1 MSETGTPGLRYGRAI
16 KRWWG
21 LVVFT
26 TFLGLVAGYASGESP
41 ANAGAATTK
50 TASSPSASSYSAT
63 SILLPEA
70 ANGSIT
76 SSDPSGLSLTT
87 MAFFATTGDVPRNV
101 AAALH
106 YRGNPGTLASQ
117 VSATVN
123 STIGVLEIS
132 TTQPTAAGAV
142 QLVNAF
148 DDQLIAYLNAAIATN
163 TATQK
168 QADQAELAVLQ
179 TQLASLES
187 QSSTAASRA
196 EIAAVTSQYTSTYT
210 SYEQLQAAPTHTGL
224 TVVQPPV
231 AVAGGLSA
239 GLTGAAAQG
248 SSAPVASTSSGS
260 SLTSKIPKGKLI
272 RAILG
277 GMVGFLIGL
286 AVALIA
292 DRLDRRLYDRADIEE
307 AFGVPV
313 VVEIDTPEQEP
324 VVALSP
330 LSSAAERYRTLHAA
344 ILSLDSGATKRLVV
358 LTSLEASAPASV
370 VTANL
375 ALAFS
380 DTGEPVATIGAS
392 GERRLWELLGETPG
406 TSWRAPGGR
415 SRPGPQRFTKPG
427 LDADIKVLPEWSDL
441 SSAGSAQRGGLVDEA
456 RGYADVVI
464 VDAGAALR
472 AHHAALL
479 APSADAVIVVAVAGF
494 DTAVKARWAM
504 SLLERC
510 DAPVAG
516 VVVLRPG
523 FAERRRLRRQARE
536 TSPRHMR
543 GDHGLPSARA
553 TRGGRKF
560 TKTAHLTFG
569 DTPSIEFRGGDAS
582 DHAALDLPAPIDA
595 AALPANGA
603 TTDDVESSG
612 RSSSESPTSQNAAP
626 EFTGARNGTDAS
638 SDLGSNNPG
647 SVGAD
652 RH

>member
-1 MSETGTPGLRYGRAI
+1 MPGFRYGRAV

-21 LVVFT
+21 LIALT
-26 TFLGLVAGYASGESP
+26 TVLGLIAGYASGKSP
-41 ANAGAATTK
+41 GNVGAATTK
-50 TASSPSASSYSAT
+50 TASNSSASSYSAT
-63 SILLPEA
+63 SILLPESP
-70 ANGSIT
+70 NGSIT
-76 SSDPSGLSLTT
+76 SSDPSGLSLTA
-87 MAFFATTGDVPRNV
+87 MAFFATNGDVPRNV

-106 YRGNPGTLASQ
+106 YQGNPETLASQ
-117 VSATVN
+117 VNATVN

-132 TTQPTAAGAV
+132 TTQPTASGAV

-148 DDQLIAYLNAAIATN
+148 DDQLIAYLNAVIATN

-168 QADQAELAVLQ
+168 QADQAELAALQ

-187 QSSTAASRA
+187 QPSTAATRA
-196 EIAAVTSQYTSTYT
+196 AIAAVTSQYTSTYA

-231 AVAGGLSA
+231 AVPGGLSA
-239 GLTGAAAQG
+239 GSTG
-248 SSAPVASTSSGS
+248 SSASAATQATSVASTSSGS
-260 SLTSKIPKGKLI
+260 SLTSKIPKGKLT

-313 VVEIDTPEQEP
+313 VVEIDKPGQEP
-324 VVALSP
+324 VVDSSP
-330 LSSAAERYRTLHAA
+330 LSSAAERYRTLQAA
-344 ILSLDSGATKRLVV
+344 TLSLDSGATKRLVV
-358 LTSLEASAPASV
+358 LTSLNASVPASV

-375 ALAFS
+375 ALAFC
-380 DTGEPVATIGAS
+380 DTGEPVATVGAS

-406 TSWRAPGGR
+406 TSRRATGGR
-415 SRPGPQRFTKPG
+415 SGPGPQRFARPG
-427 LDADIKVLPEWSDL
+427 VDADIKLLPEWSDVA
-441 SSAGSAQRGGLVDEA
+441 SAGSAQTRELVDEA

-494 DTAVKARWAM
+494 DTAVQARWAM

-523 FAERRRLRRQARE
+523 FAERRRLRRQARG
-536 TSPRHMR
+536 TSPRRMW
-543 GDHGLPSARA
+543 GDHALPLARA
-553 TRGGRKF
+553 ALGDRMS
-560 TKTAHLTFG
+560 TKTTHLSSPRDRGEESLAFG
-569 DTPSIEFRGGDAS
+569 NTPPIEFRDGDAS
-582 DHAALDLPAPIDA
+582 DHAAREGTGVRSDTGP
-595 AALPANGA
+595 
-603 TTDDVESSG
+603 SG
-612 RSSSESPTSQNAAP
+612 
-626 EFTGARNGTDAS
+626 D
-638 SDLGSNNPG
+638 PG
-647 SVGAD
+647 SYRPGGAGPD
-652 RH
+652 RR